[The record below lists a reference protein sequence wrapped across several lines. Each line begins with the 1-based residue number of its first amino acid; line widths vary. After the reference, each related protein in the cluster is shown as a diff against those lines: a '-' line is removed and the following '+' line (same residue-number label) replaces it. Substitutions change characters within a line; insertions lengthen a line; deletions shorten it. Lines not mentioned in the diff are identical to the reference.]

1 MIRVTYFIVCLLLG
15 ITLVS
20 CIRDEALNAEADIL
34 TCTVPGD
41 ILKRDPII
49 ENNKVVLMVTA
60 DADLTHQAPEFTLTP
75 GATISPASGTERDF
89 TTPQF
94 YTVTSEDGNWKKEYQ
109 VTYIIAGIS
118 SEYHFENVK
127 DYKSSLLKYV
137 YNIFYENDSEGKWVM
152 DWASGNTGFALTGA
166 GTEDPAS
173 FPTSSYAEGKMGK
186 CVKLETKSTGDF
198 GSKLGMPIAAGNL
211 FMGTFS
217 VGNALTDPL
226 KATMFG
232 VPFEH
237 IPTYLKG
244 YYKYKAGEVYKDE
257 NGEFIIAFFSHFI
270 KGLVKKQ
277 NPFKTGWQG
286 VKNEYMLLKGLFS
299 GGSQRTK
306 SRFTRELPQTAAGFW
321 ASYFSNLFGFTR
333 KVSSWGGAT
342 VSQLE
347 PAFLKGSKAF
357 TLGSYIMGG
366 SSIEADPNNVIFQ
379 HEYGHYLQSQE
390 MGWSYLFKVAIPSL
404 KSAAGDGM
412 HCFFKTE
419 QDANMRA
426 LIYLS
431 ENVEGFY
438 RSEDVDYNNKG
449 WDFWKNSLDPEQKQV
464 RGRYYDVRDASV
476 RSDLIKSLS
485 LTGGLWYIK

>member
-257 NGEFIIAFFSHFI
+257 NGNIVKDKKDTWDIYAIFYETDEKTKTLDATNRFDHPNLISIARIDEKDRKETDEWTEFY
-270 KGLVKKQ
+270 L
-277 NPFKTGWQG
+277 PFVTKTGKT
-286 VKNEYMLLKGLFS
+286 VDKDKLKAGKYNVAIVFS
-299 GGSQRTK
+299 
-306 SRFTRELPQTAAGFW
+306 
-321 ASYFSNLFGFTR
+321 
-333 KVSSWGGAT
+333 
-342 VSQLE
+342 
-347 PAFLKGSKAF
+347 
-357 TLGSYIMGG
+357 
-366 SSIEADPNNVIFQ
+366 SSIEGDYFRGVVGSTLHIDEVELIHAAD
-379 HEYGHYLQSQE
+379 
-390 MGWSYLFKVAIPSL
+390 
-404 KSAAGDGM
+404 
-412 HCFFKTE
+412 
-419 QDANMRA
+419 
-426 LIYLS
+426 
-431 ENVEGFY
+431 
-438 RSEDVDYNNKG
+438 
-449 WDFWKNSLDPEQKQV
+449 
-464 RGRYYDVRDASV
+464 
-476 RSDLIKSLS
+476 
-485 LTGGLWYIK
+485 